1 MNDQITTLKQHVT
14 QLASKEN
21 FRHHQWFI
29 KYHLEIVEKIA
40 LELLEKYP
48 EADRDTVLVMC
59 WIHDYGKILD
69 FDNQY
74 SRQYVDQGIQKLIEL
89 GFDKD
94 FAKKVGDYVE
104 LFDKHGQVDLH
115 TAPIEVR
122 IASTA
127 DACSHFASPFHYTY
141 WHENPTKST
150 QEIIDG
156 KPERINIDWN
166 DKIVLPEAK
175 AVFEKYY
182 KITLIQNGQ
191 LPERY
196 L

>member
-1 MNDQITTLKQHVT
+1 MNDKIELLKQHIIE
-14 QLASKEN
+14 LANNPN
-21 FRHHQWFI
+21 FRHHQWFV

-40 LELLEKYP
+40 LELIENYP
-48 EADRDTVLVMC
+48 DANKEVVRVMC
-59 WIHDYGKILD
+59 WMHDYGKILD

-74 SRQYVDQGIQKLIEL
+74 SRKYIDQGIQKLIQL

-94 FAKKVGDYVE
+94 FAKKVGDYIE
-104 LFDKHGQVDLH
+104 LFDRRGEVDLR
-115 TAPIEVR
+115 TAPIEVQ
-122 IASTA
+122 ITSTA

-141 WHENPTKST
+141 WHENPDKPT

-166 DKIVLPEAK
+166 DKIVLPEAR

-182 KITLIQNGQ
+182 EITLIQNGQ
-191 LPERY
+191 LPESY